1 MQGKL
6 GMTTIHNTRPELFL
20 LSDEIV
26 ASLTCEEVDATIDDM
41 FELGIAKLPYHMFA
55 IQISTAAWQRIVYDA
70 THQLDKYSVIK
81 HPDQWM
87 RFTYNLETLDT
98 GQAITGKFNCMTSGG
113 SDMFSMINADTYMD
127 AEGKL
132 IVGGTISYT
141 GCQLLRILTVVLATK
156 NVVKTEV
163 VNKLA
168 RLGIGLKK
176 NPYHKTT
183 TLTIGKVTEKADGK
197 GGHDG
202 SHRRP
207 HLRRGHK
214 RDQRYGPNRQYT
226 RQIFIEPIFVNADE
240 GWVAERT
247 AYNVGKKRRP

>member
-1 MQGKL
+1 
-6 GMTTIHNTRPELFL
+6 
-20 LSDEIV
+20 
-26 ASLTCEEVDATIDDM
+26 
-41 FELGIAKLPYHMFA
+41 
-55 IQISTAAWQRIVYDA
+55 VYDA
-70 THQLDKYSVIK
+70 TNTLKEHAITHRQ
-81 HPDQWM
+81 DQWM
-87 RFTYNLETLDT
+87 RFSYMLDTLDAD
-98 GQAITGKFNCMTSGG
+98 QSIIGKFSCVTSGRY
-113 SDMFSMINADTYMD
+113 DMFDLINTTNRNDDRSRRILTETVA
-127 AEGKL
+127 
-132 IVGGTISYT
+132 YT
-141 GCQLLRILTVVLATK
+141 AGDLLMTLTVVLATK
-156 NVVKTEV
+156 NVIKKEV

-214 RDQRYGPNRQYT
+214 RDQRYGPNWQYT
-226 RQIFIEPIFVNADE
+226 RQIFIEPVFVNADE
-240 GWVAERT
+240 GWIAERT